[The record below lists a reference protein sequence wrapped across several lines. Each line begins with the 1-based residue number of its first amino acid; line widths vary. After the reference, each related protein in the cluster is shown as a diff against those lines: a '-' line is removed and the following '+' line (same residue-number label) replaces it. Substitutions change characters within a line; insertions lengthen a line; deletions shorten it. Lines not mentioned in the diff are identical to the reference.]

1 MNINFRDDKVDAMK
15 SVVDPKQL
23 TDKVQQLKNLE
34 DEIINA
40 EKSIKKLKEQAKIIS
55 ELEIPSMMKEMN
67 ITKLKLN
74 DGESVDVKPFYGA
87 SLAQGRDESDSD
99 YAARKAAAFEW
110 LRKNSRGDVIK
121 NDITVTFGS
130 GEDNK
135 AAQYAVLARG
145 QGYEPVQKE
154 NVHVQTLKAI
164 VGECVESGIDMPS
177 DVFKTYVGN
186 RTKITRS

>member
-15 SVVDPKQL
+15 AVVDPKQL

-34 DEIINA
+34 DEIRNA
-40 EKSIKKLKEQAKIIS
+40 EEGVKKLKEQARIIS

-67 ITKLKLN
+67 ITKLKLS
-74 DGESVDVKPFYGA
+74 DGESVEVGKFYSA
-87 SLAQGRDESDSD
+87 SIPAEKQDE
-99 YAARKAAAFEW
+99 AFTW
-110 LRKNSRGDVIK
+110 LRNNGLGDVIK
-121 NDITVTFGS
+121 NDITVTFGR

-145 QGYEPVQKE
+145 QGFEPVQKIG
-154 NVHVQTLKAI
+154 VHAQTLKAL
-164 VGECVESGIDMPS
+164 VRERMESGLDVPS
-177 DVFKTYVGN
+177 DLFKPYEGN

>member
-1 MNINFRDDKVDAMK
+1 MTINFRDDKIDAMK
-15 SVVDPKQL
+15 AVVDPKQL

-34 DEIINA
+34 DEIANA
-40 EKSIKKLKEQAKIIS
+40 EDSIKKLKEQARIIS
-55 ELEIPSMMKEMN
+55 ELEIPAMMKEMN

-74 DGESVDVKPFYGA
+74 DGESVDVRPFYGA
-87 SLAQGRDESDSD
+87 SLAQGRDETDEM
-99 YAARKAAAFEW
+99 YAARKVAAFEW
-110 LRKNSRGDVIK
+110 LRNNGRGDVIK

-145 QGYEPVQKE
+145 QGFEPVQKE
-154 NVHVQTLKAI
+154 NVHAQTLKAI

>member
-15 SVVDPKQL
+15 AVVDPKQL

-34 DEIINA
+34 DEIRNA
-40 EKSIKKLKEQAKIIS
+40 EEGVKKLKEQARIIS

-67 ITKLKLN
+67 ITKLKLS
-74 DGESVDVKPFYGA
+74 DGESVEVGKFYSA
-87 SLAQGRDESDSD
+87 SIPAEKQDE
-99 YAARKAAAFEW
+99 AFTW
-110 LRKNSRGDVIK
+110 LRNNGLGDIIK
-121 NDITVTFGS
+121 NDITVTFGR

-145 QGYEPVQKE
+145 QGFEPVQKIG
-154 NVHVQTLKAI
+154 VHAQTLKAL
-164 VGECVESGIDMPS
+164 VRERMESGLDVPS
-177 DVFKTYVGN
+177 DLFKPYEGN

>member
-110 LRKNSRGDVIK
+110 LRKNGRGDVIK
-121 NDITVTFGS
+121 NDTTVTFGS

>member
-15 SVVDPKQL
+15 AVVDPKQL

-34 DEIINA
+34 DEIRNA
-40 EKSIKKLKEQAKIIS
+40 EEGVKKLKEQARIIS

-67 ITKLKLN
+67 ITKLKLS
-74 DGESVDVKPFYGA
+74 DGESVEVGKFYSA
-87 SLAQGRDESDSD
+87 SIPAEKQDE
-99 YAARKAAAFEW
+99 AFTW
-110 LRKNSRGDVIK
+110 LRNNGLGDVIK
-121 NDITVTFGS
+121 NDITVTFGR

-145 QGYEPVQKE
+145 QGFEPVQKIG
-154 NVHVQTLKAI
+154 VHAQTLKALVRERI
-164 VGECVESGIDMPS
+164 EAGLDVPS
-177 DVFKTYVGN
+177 DLFKPYEGN

>member
-110 LRKNSRGDVIK
+110 LRKNGRGDVIK

-135 AAQYAVLARG
+135 AATYAVLARG

-154 NVHVQTLKAI
+154 TVHASTLKAI

-177 DVFKTYVGN
+177 DVFKTFVGN
-186 RTKITRS
+186 QTKITRR